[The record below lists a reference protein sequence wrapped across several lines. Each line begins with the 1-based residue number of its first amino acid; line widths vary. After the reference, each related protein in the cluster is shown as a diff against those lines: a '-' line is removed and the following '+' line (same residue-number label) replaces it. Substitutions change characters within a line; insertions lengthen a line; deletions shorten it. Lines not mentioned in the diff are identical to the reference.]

1 MLADLTL
8 AGEDAV
14 LGQVGPR
21 MGSGQYRCGIWQC
34 TFGSNGGSEKGT

>member
-1 MLADLTL
+1 VHMLADLTL

-21 MGSGQYRCGIWQC
+21 MGSIDAGY
-34 TFGSNGGSEKGT
+34 GSVHLA